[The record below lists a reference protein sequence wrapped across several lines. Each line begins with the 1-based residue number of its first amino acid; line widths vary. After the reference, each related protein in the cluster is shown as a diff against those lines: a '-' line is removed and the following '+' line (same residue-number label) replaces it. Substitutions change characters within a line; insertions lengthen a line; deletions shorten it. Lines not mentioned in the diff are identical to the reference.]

1 MKPEFKRLMQIGII
15 VRDIDEAVKKYEA
28 MGMGPWDITV
38 MRNDQPP
45 FEDLTFNGE
54 AISEKGPVMKT
65 AMMTCYGLEF
75 ELIEPIAD
83 TVYKRWLDEHGPGIH
98 HVAFD
103 TEKEYET
110 LLEDTKK
117 ETGKEPWVRG
127 QGIHG
132 LMDFSYLDLRDE
144 LGLIVECY
152 STLQPGK
159 PALPY
164 DMKGEVTE

>member
-65 AMMTCYGLEF
+65 AMMTCFGLEF

-83 TVYKRWLDEHGPGIH
+83 TVYKSWLDEQ
-98 HVAFD
+98 
-103 TEKEYET
+103 YET

-117 ETGKEPWVRG
+117 ETDKEPWVRG

-164 DMKGEVTE
+164 DMKGEVAE